1 MKEITERRLTVEK
14 RKDINEEFYEN
25 CNIKKMR
32 LKVLEEIKIIV
43 NTTRQKD
50 WKKSIRTKKLRTTK
64 Q

>member
-1 MKEITERRLTVEK
+1 MKSFMKIVT
-14 RKDINEEFYEN
+14 
-25 CNIKKMR
+25 KKMR